1 MKVSQPTQ
9 VTYGRIED
17 TEVAET
23 RTKARAAH
31 IAATIVLSLETVETV
46 PLHRPDQRSAVTWRS
61 VMWTGHRFPAV

>member
-9 VTYGRIED
+9 VTYGRMED

-23 RTKARAAH
+23 RTRARAAH

-46 PLHRPDQRSAVTWRS
+46 PTSPRPAISCDLEICDL
-61 VMWTGHRFPAV
+61 